1 MVNLK
6 GVKSVAFLSRVVHPW
21 KRSLPATAATAIA
34 TRSLHRYAVH
44 SQRFRVRMEMNHKRI
59 SGARH
64 GDKLNVS
71 KALNDKADGQIHQE
85 NPLLGLKKV
94 RKKGLLKKEAA
105 LVKKELVAGASLPD
119 GADVE
124 RQDNTNRVQSTEDKV
139 AGAQQTR
146 RVRFSRRWVHG

>member
-1 MVNLK
+1 MLQQ
-6 GVKSVAFLSRVVHPW
+6 A
-21 KRSLPATAATAIA
+21 
-34 TRSLHRYAVH
+34 SLHRYAVH
-44 SQRFRVRMEMNHKRI
+44 SQRFRVRMEMDHKRI

-85 NPLLGLKKV
+85 DPLLGLKKV
-94 RKKGLLKKEAA
+94 RKKGLLKREAA
-105 LVKKELVAGASLPD
+105 LVRKELVAGASLPD